1 MLGVSS
7 GPHFLQDST
16 MVRSGPRFLKEGC
29 SSGDKEGQPVSS
41 GPALIRAK
49 IETVFGAFFGEKKL
63 KEKGKMYRSYI
74 DQQKDVKEI
83 FYFQIIYFFAIFC
96 DSSSNSLLS
105 VFIY

>member
-29 SSGDKEGQPVSS
+29 SPGDKEGQPVSS

-49 IETVFGAFFGEKKL
+49 IETVFRAFFGRKETERKRNDVQKL
-63 KEKGKMYRSYI
+63 H
-74 DQQKDVKEI
+74 
-83 FYFQIIYFFAIFC
+83 
-96 DSSSNSLLS
+96 
-105 VFIY
+105 